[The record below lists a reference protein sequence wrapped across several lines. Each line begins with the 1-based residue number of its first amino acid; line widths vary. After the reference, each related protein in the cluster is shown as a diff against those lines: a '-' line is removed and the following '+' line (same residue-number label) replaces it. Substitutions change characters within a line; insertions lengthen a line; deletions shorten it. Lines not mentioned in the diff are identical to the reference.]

1 MAHAVEFC
9 IRHAAAHKAVVGRL
23 EADSLDMT
31 ETPSQGTLRMRRASN
46 ASSDNLEKEDKKS
59 VLVMAA
65 KHRVVERGKKHRGS
79 TAAEAK
85 ALAALADADEEESK
99 SDPSAVKPPPAP
111 SPPATPAH
119 KRDTVRALRSI
130 IQQNGGASSGANPV
144 ADEPEAPA
152 PPTIVCVADD
162 DALDQILLV
171 ACDVGDRPGV
181 LRDISDVLASRLSL
195 QLRYNEAAVVGR
207 RSISFWKC
215 EVPARG
221 ASEVAAAAAKAEKL
235 IPAAL

>member
-1 MAHAVEFC
+1 
-9 IRHAAAHKAVVGRL
+9 
-23 EADSLDMT
+23 
-31 ETPSQGTLRMRRASN
+31 
-46 ASSDNLEKEDKKS
+46 
-59 VLVMAA
+59 
-65 KHRVVERGKKHRGS
+65 
-79 TAAEAK
+79 
-85 ALAALADADEEESK
+85 
-99 SDPSAVKPPPAP
+99 
-111 SPPATPAH
+111 
-119 KRDTVRALRSI
+119 
-130 IQQNGGASSGANPV
+130 
-144 ADEPEAPA
+144 
-152 PPTIVCVADD
+152 VADD

-221 ASEVAAAAAKAEKL
+221 AAEVAAAAAKAEKL